1 MYQINT
7 YVNCILVKLEKDSTT
22 TYGSVWR
29 VEPKAPV
36 AKVTIHPG
44 LPSIEK
50 FSRKLELPSAKT
62 GKVLD
67 ILGLAARPVCG
78 GKEIYISHWEF
89 TRARTH
95 VRFEGLTLAR

>member
-7 YVNCILVKLEKDSTT
+7 YINCILIKLEKDSIPLMAA
-22 TYGSVWR
+22 GR

-36 AKVTIHPG
+36 ARVTIHPG

-67 ILGLAARPVCG
+67 ILGLAACPACG
-78 GKEIYISHWEF
+78 GKEIYLSHWEF
-89 TRARTH
+89 TRARAH
-95 VRFEGLTLAR
+95 IRFEGLTLAR

>member
-1 MYQINT
+1 M
-7 YVNCILVKLEKDSTT
+7 
-22 TYGSVWR
+22 
-29 VEPKAPV
+29 

-44 LPSIEK
+44 LPSTEK